1 MAALSSVMATAGAGL
16 LESPPSNVGVSFIM
30 PTALGNAVTA
40 FNKVTIINN
49 LQTVWN
55 SAEELVL
62 ANSMSYSTLLQLT
75 QLGSNTFPAVTGTIP
90 TPYTPGDLV
99 APGIVTPWDSS
110 VPYVIGDQVSY
121 QKNIYIA
128 TANSQ
133 NKTPTDVAYW
143 KLNLT
148 YYSIASIVGID
159 ANAIMGN
166 GDQSKFC
173 GTFMSAQGYISQA
186 NATINSVKN
195 SDVLAQDFGTVNG
208 GMDNLTTGG
217 LNQVSSNIQ
226 LLAADLKNLGRLFD
240 TSKLAYL
247 GLPGELLAQIARVSN
262 GILPSVSQLLLTA
275 GITTQQISSLSSG
288 NNTLDAAAEKTAY
301 GVMLKITG
309 TVLDQVKAILKVTT
323 TGITNMAQLL
333 DPMMIMP
340 TSYKT
345 LLCPTSNGLL
355 PIYVAS
361 SNVYASNQNL
371 IPTIENAGVQ
381 AYSGGGST
389 NDYNTLK
396 LIIPASQAL
405 ANKAFAQALQQVKNI
420 TATNLPALSTAM
432 LTVESN
438 AGLSAVNSLTTPIPS
453 TVLTAYQQQLGKGSG
468 PNGTL
473 VLKDIIGMAYD
484 PTFASNLSSIAT
496 SVSKLTVTSLT
507 AVYVNMTATLDGT
520 YGPPTGPIEIT
531 SGPAV
536 GTYANINDAFTTG
549 LIPAAESAISTI
561 ATANPTSVSATKTS
575 YTTLINELVKEIA
588 NQTKAQLDFGGLD
601 SNSTSTTMA
610 FAANLHDFGVDPDA
624 SAVLTLLANTSTLA
638 GQCIISS
645 LREGR
650 NIAALQ
656 TVGIKLDTQLS
667 DAPTSNSS
675 STPTGVPWSRTSQA
689 WSKAATLTNLD
700 RNWGLLRSYRGS
712 QIANWGSDGTA
723 NQPGTV
729 SVKASG
735 TNVDIVIVDGVI
747 DPAHPEFAVNADG
760 SGGSRVKYYN
770 WYNANITGDPNA
782 GKAYSPP
789 IYTGAANSA
798 DDSRHACH
806 VAGTVAGNTQGWAP
820 NANIYNISP
829 QYVNGGVPYL
839 YLYPYILAW
848 HLKKRSQGNTN
859 PTICN
864 NSWYSRYTIP
874 YGSITSVTY
883 RGTVY
888 AGPFTTTQLLNYG
901 ITNDG
906 SGNCIVS
913 LQNSTM
919 DSQIQDCIN
928 AGIIMVAC
936 AGNNDTRL
944 AVSGDTDYNNTLT
957 ATGFNGGSPI
967 YYARPPSPISA
978 NVICVGAI
986 GAGVTAGGDRKLSYS
1001 NCGPRVD
1008 LFAPGSYVTSAWLTS
1023 SPPSGGGFPN
1033 PVPDP
1038 RNTAYYI
1045 AKDSGTSMAS
1055 PQTAGIL
1062 TCQLELNPTLT
1073 PAAAM
1078 SYITSAAITSQIPD
1092 SGGGYSDTFSLQGA
1106 PNRYLTLPVGLK

>member
-16 LESPPSNVGVSFIM
+16 LASPPSNVGTSFIT

-40 FNKVTIINN
+40 FNNVTIIGD
-49 LQTVWN
+49 LQAVWEQ
-55 SAEELVL
+55 SLTMVL
-62 ANSMSYSTLLQLT
+62 ANNMSYTTLIQLT

-90 TPYTPGDLV
+90 APYKPSDLIVPGL
-99 APGIVTPWDSS
+99 ITNWDSS
-110 VPYVIGDQVSY
+110 VFYNIGDQVYY
-121 QKNIYIA
+121 QNNVYVA
-128 TANSQ
+128 TATSQ
-133 NKTPTDVAYW
+133 NKTPTTVDFW

-148 YYSIASIVGID
+148 CYGIADIID
-159 ANAIMGN
+159 LDATTIMGN

-173 GTFMSAQGYISQA
+173 GTFMSAQGYLSQA

-195 SDVLAQDFGTVNG
+195 SDVLAQDFGPVTG

-217 LNQVSSNIQ
+217 LNQVSYNLQ
-226 LLAADLKNLGRLFD
+226 QLAADLIKLGKLFD
-240 TSKLAYL
+240 TNKLTNL

-262 GILPSVSQLLLTA
+262 GILPSVSQLLLDNGVTA
-275 GITTQQISSLSSG
+275 QQLSSLNLG
-288 NNTLDAAAEKTAY
+288 KNTLTAAAEKAAY
-301 GVMLKITG
+301 NAMLKVTG
-309 TVLDQVKAILKVTT
+309 PTLDQVKAILKVTT

-340 TSYKT
+340 NSYKT

-361 SNVYASNQNL
+361 DGIYAANQLL
-371 IPTIENAGVQ
+371 IPTVENVGVQ
-381 AYSGGGST
+381 AYSGGGDTSS
-389 NDYNTLK
+389 YSTLK

-420 TATNLPALSTAM
+420 TATTLPQLSTAM
-432 LTVESN
+432 LTVETN
-438 AGLSAVNSLTTPIPS
+438 TGLTAVNSLTVPVPA
-453 TVLTAYQQQLGKGSG
+453 TVTSAYQAQLGQGSG

-473 VLKDIIGMAYD
+473 VIKDIIGLAYD
-484 PTFASNLSSIAT
+484 PLFASNLQTLAT
-496 SVSKLTVTSLT
+496 NVAKLTVTSLA
-507 AVYVNMTATLDGT
+507 AVYSNMVDTMDGL
-520 YGPPTGPIEIT
+520 YGPPTGPIDIT
-531 SGPAV
+531 SGPGI
-536 GTYANINDAFTTG
+536 GTYTDITDAFATG
-549 LIPAAESAISTI
+549 LIPAANSAIATI
-561 ATANPTSVSATKTS
+561 TAANATIVNLTKTA
-575 YTTLINELVKEIA
+575 YTTIINETVREIA
-588 NQTKAQLDFGGLD
+588 NQNKAQINFGGLD
-601 SNSTSTTMA
+601 GNSTTTTMS
-610 FAANLHDFGVDPDA
+610 FAANLHDYGTDADA

-656 TVGIKLDTQLS
+656 AVGIKLDTQLS
-667 DAPTSNSS
+667 DAPTPN
-675 STPTGVPWSRTSQA
+675 STPPVTGVSWTRTSQA
-689 WSKAATLTNLD
+689 WSKATTLTNLD

-729 SVKASG
+729 AVNASG

-747 DPAHPEFAVNADG
+747 DPAHPEFALNADG
-760 SGGSRVKYYN
+760 SGGTRVKYYN
-770 WYNANITGDPNA
+770 WYDANIAGDANA
-782 GKAYSPP
+782 GKAYNPP
-789 IYTGAANSA
+789 IYTGAASSS

-820 NANIYNISP
+820 KANIYNISP

-839 YLYPYILAW
+839 YMYPYILAW
-848 HLKKRSQGNTN
+848 HLKKRSQGNMN

-864 NSWYSRYTIP
+864 NSWGSRYTIP
-874 YGSITSVTY
+874 FGSITSVTY

-888 AGPFTTTQLLNYG
+888 AGPFTTADLLNYG
-901 ITNDG
+901 ITNNG
-906 SGNCIVS
+906 AGTCIVS

-919 DSQIQDCIN
+919 DAQIQDCIN
-928 AGIIMVAC
+928 AGIIMVAS

-944 AVSGDTDYNNTLT
+944 ATSGDADYNNTLT
-957 ATGFNGGSPI
+957 ATGFNSGNPI

-986 GAGVTAGGDRKLSYS
+986 GAGVTSGGDRKLSYS

-1008 LFAPGSYVTSAWLTS
+1008 IFAPGSYVTSAWLTS
-1023 SPPSGGGFPN
+1023 APPSGGGFPN

-1045 AKDSGTSMAS
+1045 AKDSGTSMAA
-1055 PQTAGIL
+1055 PQVSGIL
-1062 TCQLELNPTLT
+1062 TCQLEINPTLT
-1073 PAAAM
+1073 PTAAM
-1078 SYITSAAITSQIPD
+1078 SYITSAAIASQIPD

-1106 PNRYLTLPVGLK
+1106 PNRYLTLPSGLK